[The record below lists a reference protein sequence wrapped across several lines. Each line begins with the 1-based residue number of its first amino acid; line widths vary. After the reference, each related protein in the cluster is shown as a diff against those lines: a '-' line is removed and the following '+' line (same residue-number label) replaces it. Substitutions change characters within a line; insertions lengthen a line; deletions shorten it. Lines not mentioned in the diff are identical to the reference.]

1 VLVVDALAR
10 VVCPVTARVP
20 DALRLPVVEIC
31 DAVVVARVTVEVAVS
46 VPATRL
52 EVVALVAVRLV
63 KNPVIEVRRLAK
75 KVEEVALVVDALV
88 AKKLVA
94 VADVNT
100 DDEPLRVAKVPV
112 VELRVVI
119 VPDDTVR
126 DEMVVVAR
134 VEVPVTPNVPSTPKR

>member
-1 VLVVDALAR
+1 VVVAN
-10 VVCPVTARVP
+10 VEVPVAVS
-20 DALRLPVVEIC
+20 AEI
-31 DAVVVARVTVEVAVS
+31 VVVARVAEDVAVK

-63 KNPVIEVRRLAK
+63 KNPVIAVKRLAK

-88 AKKLVA
+88 AKKVVA

-100 DDEPLRVAKVPV
+100 DDEPLRLAKVPV

-134 VEVPVTPNVPSTPKR
+134 VEVPVTPSVVPTTTAPDVVSAVEEARPSTV